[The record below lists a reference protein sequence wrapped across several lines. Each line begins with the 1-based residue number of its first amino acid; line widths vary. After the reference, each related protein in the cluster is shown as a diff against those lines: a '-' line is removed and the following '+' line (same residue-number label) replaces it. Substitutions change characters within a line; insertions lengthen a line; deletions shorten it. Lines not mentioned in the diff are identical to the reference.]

1 MNSWFFHPGA
11 IIAGF
16 LGRLLFDARVEG
28 VAHVP
33 REGPFIIVSNHTS
46 NVDPPLVGW
55 ATGHQVGR
63 IVHFMAKIEMRGWPI
78 IGWLATQ
85 SAVYFVRRGEGDRAA
100 QRFSLEALA
109 AGRPIGIFPEGT
121 RSRDGHLKPG
131 KSGAVFLAMRSG
143 APLLPVGIAG
153 THRILPGRSR
163 WPHPTKIRIRIGEPF
178 RLPHQPDGRLDRDAL
193 AEGTDRIMG
202 EIARLLPPEHQPVP
216 SVQGPI
222 RVHDDTSARE
232 HEPTPEV

>member
-1 MNSWFFHPGA
+1 VRSWFWHPGA
-11 IIAGF
+11 IIAGG

-28 VAHVP
+28 VQHVP

-46 NVDPPLVGW
+46 NVDPPLIGW

-63 IVHFMAKIEMRGWPI
+63 IVNFMAKIEMRGWPI

-121 RSRDGHLKPG
+121 RSRDGHLKPL
-131 KSGAVFLAMRSG
+131 KPGATFLAMRSG

-153 THRILPGRSR
+153 THRMFPERSR
-163 WPHPTKIRIRIGEPF
+163 RPHATKIRIRIGEPF
-178 RLPHQPDGRLDRDAL
+178 TLPHQPDGRLDREAL
-193 AEGTDRIMG
+193 AAGTDRITG
-202 EIARLLPPEHQPVP
+202 EIARLLPPDQQPLPV
-216 SVQGPI
+216 VQRSI
-222 RVHDDTSARE
+222 RLHEDTTARD
-232 HEPTPEV
+232 HESTREV

>member
-1 MNSWFFHPGA
+1 MNSWFWHPGA
-11 IIAGF
+11 IIAGG

-28 VAHVP
+28 VEHVP

-63 IVHFMAKIEMRGWPI
+63 IINFMAKIEMRGWPI

-121 RSRDGHLKPG
+121 RSRDGHLKPL
-131 KSGAVFLAMRSG
+131 KPGATFLAMRSG

-153 THRILPGRSR
+153 THRIFPGHSR
-163 WPHPTKIRIRIGEPF
+163 WPHSTKIRIRIGEPF
-178 RLPHQPDGRLDRDAL
+178 ALPHQPDGRLDREAL
-193 AEGTDRIMG
+193 AAGTDRIMG
-202 EIARLLPPEHQPVP
+202 EIARLLPPDQQPVP
-216 SVQGPI
+216 IVQGSV
-222 RVHDDTSARE
+222 RLHEDTTTRDHDSTQ
-232 HEPTPEV
+232 EV